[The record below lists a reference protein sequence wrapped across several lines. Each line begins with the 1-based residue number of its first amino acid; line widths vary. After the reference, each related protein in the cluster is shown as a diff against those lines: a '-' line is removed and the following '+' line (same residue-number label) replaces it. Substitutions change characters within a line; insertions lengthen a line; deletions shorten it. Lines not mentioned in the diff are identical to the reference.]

1 MQTVLPSFLLL
12 TTLLATSS
20 SGQNAAHHDT
30 GVTTRGDQTMGFA
43 HDKTTHHFWLYENG
57 GVIQVEAND
66 PRDTESRDQ
75 IRMHLH
81 HISEAFAAGN
91 FKIPMFIHATNPPG
105 AAAMGE
111 LRDQIRYQYV
121 ETNSGAQVRIRSE
134 NPRALK
140 AVHKF
145 LRFQITDHETGD
157 PLTVAAD
164 PTHPAD
170 SK

>member
-1 MQTVLPSFLLL
+1 MQTVFPNFLLL
-12 TTLLATSS
+12 ATLLAASS
-20 SGQNAAHHDT
+20 SGQNAAHHDA
-30 GVTTRGDQTMGFA
+30 GVTTRGDQAMGFA

-57 GVIQVEAND
+57 GAIQVEAND

-75 IRMHLH
+75 VRMHLH

-91 FKIPMFIHATNPPG
+91 FKIPMFIHA
-105 AAAMGE
+105 
-111 LRDQIRYQYV
+111 LRDQIRYQYL
-121 ETNSGAQVRIRSE
+121 ETNSGAQVRIRTE
-134 NPRALK
+134 NPRALN

-157 PLTVAAD
+157 PFTVTAY